1 MLRQNRSEG
10 SSTSRS
16 FAKPALLP
24 ALRKTFQFSDEQCP
38 RYIFMTEPLFLIP
51 SVPAEV
57 QESGP
62 HQSAIL
68 FFRRNHFSSCRPAE
82 PVRLE
87 ATREIGFARLDRR
100 TIFEGTTFPRSFR
113 LRSVAQPADRLAQ
126 DHCTWF

>member
-16 FAKPALLP
+16 FAKPALFP
-24 ALRKTFQFSDEQCP
+24 ALRKTFQFSYEQCP
-38 RYIFMTEPLFLIP
+38 RYIFMAEPLFLIP

-62 HQSAIL
+62 YQRCHT
-68 FFRRNHFSSCRPAE
+68 FFGRNHFSSCRPPAE

-87 ATREIGFARLDRR
+87 ATREIGFARLDRH

-113 LRSVAQPADRLAQ
+113 LRSVCPAPPADRLAE
-126 DHCTWF
+126 

>member
-24 ALRKTFQFSDEQCP
+24 ALRKTFQFSDEQCL

-62 HQSAIL
+62 HQRCPY

-100 TIFEGTTFPRSFR
+100 TIFEGT
-113 LRSVAQPADRLAQ
+113 
-126 DHCTWF
+126 